1 VTTARWLVVGF
12 GVMVVCIGAW
22 VVADPAALPE
32 YATRFVSPSGL
43 WIAVGMRL
51 AVGALLWFTATA
63 SRTPAVLRVLG
74 ILFALSGLALAILGL
89 ERLQGIVDWGSVLAP
104 IALRGVGLVAALV
117 GAFLVW
123 SVSPRRSEA

>member
-1 VTTARWLVVGF
+1 MKTARWLVVGF
-12 GVMVVCIGAW
+12 GIFVVCIGAW
-22 VVADPAALPE
+22 VVVDPARLPE

-51 AVGALLWFTATA
+51 AVGALLWATATA

-74 ILFALSGLALAILGL
+74 ILFVLSGLALAFLGL
-89 ERLQGIVDWGSVLAP
+89 ERLQGIVDWGSNLDP
-104 IALRGVGLVAALV
+104 MALRGVGLVAALV

-123 SVSPRRSEA
+123 SASPRRSEA

>member
-1 VTTARWLVVGF
+1 MTTARWLVVGF
-12 GVMVVCIGAW
+12 GVLVVCIGAW
-22 VVADPAALPE
+22 VLVDPQQLPA
-32 YATRFVSPSGL
+32 YATRFVDPTGL

-51 AVGALLWFTATA
+51 AVGALLWITAPA

-74 ILFALSGLALAILGL
+74 VLFVLSGLALAVLGL
-89 ERLQGIVDWGSVLAP
+89 ERLQGIVDWGSGLDDMAF
-104 IALRGVGLVAALV
+104 RGVALVAALV